1 MDEPR
6 CYGVYE
12 RTPDGEWLYPWGEP
26 VPGARDITVGDVL
39 RLGLAHDGTDLTRA
53 GLNRE
58 LRDDT
63 IVDHY
68 PEDATLDLSSA
79 ESINGVVGM
88 DAPELH
94 VRAMLTIADIAEMVG
109 VEPDTIA
116 AYRYRGY
123 LPEPQAVIGR
133 TPVWARPIV
142 RHWLDTRPGNG
153 WRTDIY
159 GSREE
164 YVEREHHMRATRRRR
179 RGHRPVGLRRD
190 RQATPPRAAEGATK
204 ASR

>member
-1 MDEPR
+1 MERTR

-12 RTPDGEWLYPWGEP
+12 RMGRDEWVYPWGEP
-26 VPGARDITVGDVL
+26 VPGARDLTVGDVL
-39 RLGLAHDGTDLTRA
+39 RLGLADDGSDQSRTHLREGLKGDTLVDGREPEDLDLTA
-53 GLNRE
+53 
-58 LRDDT
+58 
-63 IVDHY
+63 
-68 PEDATLDLSSA
+68 EDATG
-79 ESINGVVGM
+79 EVVGM

-94 VRAMLTIADIAEMVG
+94 VRAMLTISDIADMVG

-133 TPVWARPIV
+133 TPVWSRPVI
-142 RHWLDTRPGNG
+142 RHWIQTRPGNG

-164 YVEREHHMRATRRRR
+164 YAERTAFVRQARRQRMR
-179 RGHRPVGLRRD
+179 RPVG
-190 RQATPPRAAEGATK
+190 
-204 ASR
+204 